1 MRKIDPKVKAIVASG
16 YSNDPIMADF
26 AKHGFDGVVTKPYG
40 IEKLSEVIHKV
51 MSNQAHANCDD
62 NTTWGSS
69 ARPGDASD
77 QTDK

>member
-1 MRKIDPKVKAIVASG
+1 
-16 YSNDPIMADF
+16 
-26 AKHGFDGVVTKPYG
+26 
-40 IEKLSEVIHKV
+40 

-62 NTTWGSS
+62 TTTWGSS